1 MIVCLFYLP
10 CISDRGWQDDKLFMG
25 CKNRDKNKADQIKL
39 PIFKSFMRIFVE
51 FFFVFPFIPRTFAP
65 QNCNQSIKTI
75 EKI

>member
-1 MIVCLFYLP
+1 
-10 CISDRGWQDDKLFMG
+10 MG

-65 QNCNQSIKTI
+65 QNYNQSIRTI

>member
-1 MIVCLFYLP
+1 MI
-10 CISDRGWQDDKLFMG
+10 MG

-39 PIFKSFMRIFVE
+39 PIFKSFKRIFVE

-65 QNCNQSIKTI
+65 QNYNQSIRTI